1 MNEFLPWKLSAPRV
15 SPTGGIPCSRRPSP
29 SPAEGSA
36 AVSSRGPP
44 KTRRRW
50 PSPPHRGPWLRAE
63 RRVEATLGRAALLSL
78 PRAGDSAACRV
89 IAAAAPHGGRDE
101 SSRAFHPSGLR
112 RKKQAQ
118 RGETS
123 PKPESRERP
132 GRGRAGRPQ
141 ELRARLPPARRPPTV
156 PSALTAS
163 DGAVLSFK
171 GPGTDGPG
179 GVLHIRFQTLAI
191 KWILQ

>member
-1 MNEFLPWKLSAPRV
+1 MNEFLPRKLSAPRV
-15 SPTGGIPCSRRPSP
+15 SPTGGIPAAVARPPRPAGGSPRRPDAGGRP
-29 SPAEGSA
+29 RPIGG
-36 AVSSRGPP
+36 RGCVPCVMS
-44 KTRRRW
+44 K
-50 PSPPHRGPWLRAE
+50 PHSDARLS
-63 RRVEATLGRAALLSL
+63 SL

-179 GVLHIRFQTLAI
+179 GCCTFGSRPRP
-191 KWILQ
+191 

>member
-1 MNEFLPWKLSAPRV
+1 MNEFLPRKLSAPRV
-15 SPTGGIPCSRRPSP
+15 SPTGGIP
-29 SPAEGSA
+29 A
-36 AVSSRGPP
+36 AVARPRPQPRPP

-78 PRAGDSAACRV
+78 PCAGDSAACRV

-141 ELRARLPPARRPPTV
+141 ELRARLPPARRPPSV

-179 GVLHIRFQTLAI
+179 GCCTFGSRPRP
-191 KWILQ
+191 